1 MSNVKERVEEFWIAN
16 SCNARVAADYNKF
29 MGAVDQHGALR
40 ASASCSQ
47 MSMKWWHTLFW
58 RMLDAAMVNAYCVYA
73 FAEKK
78 AGARSVMHFQQVR
91 NICSRAYGGHIDAMK
106 SVLSTFQHLPSHFYS
121 ELREQLYEFLLKATC
136 ERLNIT
142 RIVLRGFG
150 NFLKDF
156 VKILSLIHI

>member
-40 ASASCSQ
+40 GSASCSQ

-58 RMLDAAMVNAYCVYA
+58 WMLDAAMVNAYCVYA

-91 NICSRAYGGHIDAMK
+91 DICSTSLCRAHRRDEICSFNISAFAF
-106 SVLSTFQHLPSHFYS
+106 T
-121 ELREQLYEFLLKATC
+121 FLL
-136 ERLNIT
+136 RVT
-142 RIVLRGFG
+142 RTTV
-150 NFLKDF
+150 
-156 VKILSLIHI
+156 